1 MPSKKVGDFWDK
13 YSGGIVAGIVGA
25 ALLAVAGWAIE
36 MDRQNTRIT
45 LILETMSK
53 TMSRLEV
60 QLAEYKGL
68 NTRVI
73 VLEEKHK
80 HDQQN

>member
-1 MPSKKVGDFWDK
+1 MGSKMGDFWEK

-25 ALLAVAGWAIE
+25 ALIAMSGWAVE

-53 TMSRLEV
+53 TMSRLEL

-73 VLEEKHK
+73 RLEEKHK
-80 HDQQN
+80 HDDHE